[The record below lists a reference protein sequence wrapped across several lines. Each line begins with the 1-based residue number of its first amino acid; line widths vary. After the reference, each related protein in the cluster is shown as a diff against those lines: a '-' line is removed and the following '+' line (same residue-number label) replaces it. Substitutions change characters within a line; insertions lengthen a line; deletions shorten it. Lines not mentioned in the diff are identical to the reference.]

1 MCRNYTIKLVGFIIL
16 APAFICCL
24 TGCAQHN
31 YKEQADVQVY
41 KIIDQKWRDDFG
53 AKVNYKISDTRPSV
67 GDIQITKTVPDS
79 GVVTLPQAV
88 ALATAYNRDYQT
100 QKEELYIKALDLRL
114 TRHQFEQ
121 QYFGVVTGG
130 YSGDRDDEVVGIEAN
145 FGFNQLLATGT
156 AISTKI
162 ALAWADV
169 LTGNM
174 RGGLFSVLGAS
185 ITHPLLRGSERKI
198 VLENLTQAERDT
210 LYQVRSFNRYRQ
222 MFVVSVIGQYYRI
235 LQLWDATEN
244 ARKNC
249 DTLDS
254 LVGKVEKLANTGRVP
269 QLELE
274 RVRQEKLLAFDTF
287 IQAQKQY
294 KQALDEF
301 KITLS
306 LPTTARL
313 TLDTNIL
320 DSLRKS
326 KMAMPDFSDEEAV
339 ETALL
344 RRLDL
349 VNSAD
354 AVIDARRKVH
364 VAADSL
370 RTELNLTGSAGVPSS
385 KKADRQSLDW
395 NSKDY
400 SLGFELD
407 LPLDKVP
414 EQSVY
419 RKALIT
425 LNQRQ
430 REYEQATDTV
440 RLEVRN
446 AYRDLVE
453 AADRYKVQTEAYELA
468 RQRYNKNLTLLK
480 YRRAS
485 SRRVLNA
492 QNNMVNARNAATQAL
507 VDFSIASLNF
517 YRDAGVLQV
526 RPDGMWEKGTYK
538 ETHVSESS
546 ITGAPSGYDIDR

>member
-1 MCRNYTIKLVGFIIL
+1 MYRNYTIKLVGFIIL
-16 APAFICCL
+16 GSVFFCSL

-31 YKEQADVQVY
+31 YKEQADTQVY

-53 AKVNYKISDTRPSV
+53 ARVNYKVSDTKPSI
-67 GDIQITKTVPDS
+67 GDIQITKTIPDS
-79 GVVTLPQAV
+79 GVVTMPQAV

-114 TRHQFEQ
+114 TRHQFER

-130 YSGDRDDEVVGIEAN
+130 YSGDRNDEVVGIEAN
-145 FGFNQLLATGT
+145 FGFNQLLARGT

-185 ITHPLLRGSERKI
+185 ITHPLLRGSERKV

-222 MFVVSVIGQYYRI
+222 MFVVSVISQYYRV

-244 ARKNC
+244 ARRNC
-249 DTLDS
+249 DTLES
-254 LVGKVEKLANTGRVP
+254 LVEKVEKLANAGRVP

-274 RVRQEKLLAFDTF
+274 RVRQEKLVAFDAF

-306 LPTTARL
+306 LPTTSQL
-313 TLDTNIL
+313 MLDTNIL

-326 KMAMPDFSDEEAV
+326 KMAMPGFSDEEAV

-349 VNSAD
+349 VNNAD

-370 RTELNLTGSAGVPSS
+370 RAELNLTGSAGVPSS

-395 NSKDY
+395 NREDY
-400 SLGFELD
+400 NLGFELD
-407 LPLDKVP
+407 LPLDRVP

-419 RKALIT
+419 RKAMIT
-425 LNQRQ
+425 LSRRQ
-430 REYEQATDTV
+430 REYEQATDIV

-446 AYRDLVE
+446 SYRDLIE
-453 AADRYKVQTEAYELA
+453 AADRYKVQSESYELA

-480 YRRAS
+480 YGRAS

-492 QNNMVNARNAATQAL
+492 QNNLVNAQNAATEAL
-507 VDFSIASLNF
+507 VEFSIASLNF

-546 ITGAPSGYDIDR
+546 IAGELSNYDIER